1 MDKELVSICRILVC
15 TSHGGS
21 VLGRGGITVD
31 GQHLTIS
38 AGNLDMQGFLHLA
51 VHQVGIRK
59 TVRLLGSG
67 IDGCMVILSA
77 TQREIDEGYGCT
89 DYYIGRCLTLLIA
102 ITVEIGVSSL
112 NSYLLHAIGEIRSQ
126 VDILILGGIGIIG
139 RIQHFLHCGYGLPGV
154 CTALALHYQCT
165 LATYVQSVT
174 ITVADG
180 MEAEGNNQ
188 FLLGYHEI
196 LGRGNGGEEISAVT
210 ITLHGV
216 NRQRLVN
223 KQECLDTRILL
234 VSCGI
239 SFIVC
244 FVAESPQVIIVTAVD
259 CRGPMVIAHFSIVLL
274 QQSLQSLPDSI
285 TRVRK
290 TVSCVLTPIF
300 CKDVDDFVLTY
311 FCHIEYTLIFP
322 T

>member
-1 MDKELVSICRILVC
+1 
-15 TSHGGS
+15 
-21 VLGRGGITVD
+21 
-31 GQHLTIS
+31 
-38 AGNLDMQGFLHLA
+38 MQGFLHLA

-67 IDGCMVILSA
+67 IDRCMVILSA
-77 TQREIDEGYGCT
+77 TQREVDEGYGCT
-89 DYYIGRCLTLLIA
+89 NHYIGRCLTLLIA
-102 ITVEIGVSSL
+102 ITVEIGVSRL
-112 NSYLLHAIGEIRSQ
+112 HSYLLHAIGEIRSQ
-126 VDILILGGIGIIG
+126 VDVFILGGIGIIG
-139 RIQHFLHCGYGLPGV
+139 RIQYLLHGGYGLPGI

-174 ITVADG
+174 VTVADG

-188 FLLGYHEI
+188 FLLGYHDV
-196 LGRGNGGEEISAVT
+196 LGRGNGGEEISSVT

-216 NRQRLVN
+216 DRQCLVN

-239 SFIVC
+239 SFIVR
-244 FVAESPQVIIVTAVD
+244 FVAESPQVIIVTTVD
-259 CRGPMVIAHFSIVLL
+259 CGRPMVVAHFSIVFL
-274 QQSLQSLPDSI
+274 QDSLQCLPDSI
-285 TRVRK
+285 AGVRK

-300 CKDVDDFVLTY
+300 GKDVDDFVLTY

>member
-1 MDKELVSICRILVC
+1 
-15 TSHGGS
+15 
-21 VLGRGGITVD
+21 
-31 GQHLTIS
+31 
-38 AGNLDMQGFLHLA
+38 MQCFLHLA

-77 TQREIDEGYGCT
+77 TQREVDEGYGCT

-102 ITVEIGVSSL
+102 VTVEIGVSSL
-112 NSYLLHAIGEIRSQ
+112 HSYLLRAIGEIRSQ
-126 VDILILGGIGIIG
+126 VDVFILGCIGIIG
-139 RIQHFLHCGYGLPGV
+139 RIQYLLHGGYGLPGI
-154 CTALALHYQCT
+154 CTALALHDKST
-165 LATYVQSVT
+165 LTTYIQSVT
-174 ITVADG
+174 VAVADG

-188 FLLGYHEI
+188 FLLGYHDI

-216 NRQRLVN
+216 DRQCLVN

-239 SFIVC
+239 SFIVR

-259 CRGPMVIAHFSIVLL
+259 SRRPMVVAHFSIVLL
-274 QQSLQSLPDSI
+274 QDSLQSFSYRL
-285 TRVRK
+285 TRIRQA
-290 TVSCVLTPIF
+290 VSFVLTPIF